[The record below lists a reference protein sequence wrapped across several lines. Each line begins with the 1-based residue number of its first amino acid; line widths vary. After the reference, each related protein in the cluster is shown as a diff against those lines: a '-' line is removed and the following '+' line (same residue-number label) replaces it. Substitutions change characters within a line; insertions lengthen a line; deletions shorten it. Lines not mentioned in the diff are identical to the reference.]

1 MSPPQDR
8 SRNSCGSETLA
19 KCLQARKDL
28 ETAIS
33 GIVKAEQQ
41 IKDNWREVKA
51 KIHSHISRHLECLR
65 SREVWL
71 FEQVDLIQQ
80 LKEEALQQQAQQLY
94 WYLGQ
99 FNCLIHQ
106 LEHSYSNELAN
117 QISVCLERLE
127 SLTLKPEESS
137 VLNFE
142 ADTSYLRQAIT
153 SFGSIKTMV
162 STKACLHHQASPQK
176 IFFQSS
182 SQVGISV
189 TETPLCVQKTLYG
202 TVGAS
207 LADWLLGSRP
217 VGLRPAPYVPSTNL
231 EDWVLQKCVSDPK
244 QDLHSSK
251 VCYFEQA
258 WGNLKD
264 LEHWLLKNQQ
274 HDATRKAD
282 SQGHKDSTSTSTF
295 SIEKIEELESFGQEE
310 MDLSDWLL
318 APDTE
323 DGNSAPDEKWKNE
336 FKPFKEE
343 FILSDWLPKA
353 ETCTSCRG
361 SQAKGVEIENLG
373 NLKCLNE
380 HLDGKKLPTASAV
393 NAWLLQHPPAPF
405 TVEEVCKAN
414 EPCASL
420 SECVCD
426 ENCGKEALCK
436 WLLKKDVKDKNGVP
450 VSQKAPASPGGE
462 LPAPAGSAWLHPSQ
476 RGAEGPASA
485 EKSDYSAEIAEPLK
499 VLLER
504 PLASW
509 LAQSEHKAERAEEKA
524 SREKADNSF
533 KSPFLDLLAPFHLPL
548 NVNSWVLTS
557 NKLGNADPPPVE
569 DKWLLRKKAQVSV
582 FPVPPGAYNRN
593 KSDFLFQDFGLP
605 TVCDLFACMKL
616 SGDKDKWLYQ
626 TPLQV

>member
-8 SRNSCGSETLA
+8 SRNSCSSEPLA
-19 KCLQARKDL
+19 KCLQAKKDL

-41 IKDNWREVKA
+41 IKENWREVKA

-80 LKEEALQQQAQQLY
+80 LKEETLQQQAQQLY

-106 LEHSYSNELAN
+106 LERSCSNELAN

-137 VLNFE
+137 ILNFE

-153 SFGSIKTMV
+153 SFGSIKTMQLDFLI
-162 STKACLHHQASPQK
+162 TKNIL
-176 IFFQSS
+176 
-182 SQVGISV
+182 SQ
-189 TETPLCVQKTLYG
+189 QKTLCG
-202 TVGAS
+202 TVSAS

-217 VGLRPAPYVPSTNL
+217 VGVCQAPYVPSTNL
-231 EDWVLQKCVSDPK
+231 EEWVTQKCVSEPS
-244 QDLHSSK
+244 QDLNSSK

-258 WGNLKD
+258 WGNLRD
-264 LEHWLLKNQQ
+264 LENWLLQNQQ
-274 HDATRKAD
+274 RDVAGKTD
-282 SQGHKDSTSTSTF
+282 SPGRKDSTSTFNSSFST
-295 SIEKIEELESFGQEE
+295 IEKVEELESVGQEE

-318 APDTE
+318 TPDTE
-323 DGNSAPDEKWKNE
+323 NGSSASDEKWKYE
-336 FKPFKEE
+336 FKPFSEE
-343 FILSDWLPKA
+343 FNLNDWLLKA

-361 SQAKGVEIENLG
+361 SQIKSVEIENLG

-380 HLDGKKLPTASAV
+380 HLDGKKSPTTSAV
-393 NAWLLQHPPAPF
+393 NAWLLQHPQAPF
-405 TVEEVCKAN
+405 KVEDVCKAN
-414 EPCASL
+414 ELCASF

-436 WLLKKDVKDKNGVP
+436 WLLKKEGKDKNGVP
-450 VSQKAPASPGGE
+450 VSQKDVPNPEHEKTKSAANIWLNPTQQLTGE
-462 LPAPAGSAWLHPSQ
+462 PI
-476 RGAEGPASA
+476 SA
-485 EKSDYSAEIAEPLK
+485 EKADYSAEIAEPLK

-504 PLASW
+504 PLTSW
-509 LAQSEHKAERAEEKA
+509 LAKSEHKAESAEEKA

-548 NVNSWVLTS
+548 NVKSWVLTS
-557 NKLGNADPPPVE
+557 NNLENTNLPPAE
-569 DKWLLRKKAQVSV
+569 DKWLLRKKAQVSM
-582 FPVPPGAYNRN
+582 FISFCYCC
-593 KSDFLFQDFGLP
+593 DFGLP

-616 SGDKDKWLYQ
+616 NGDKEKWLYQ

>member
-153 SFGSIKTMV
+153 SFGSIKTMQT
-162 STKACLHHQASPQK
+162 SERENTSPWFHGQNCTLK
-176 IFFQSS
+176 NC
-182 SQVGISV
+182 
-189 TETPLCVQKTLYG
+189 EQKTLYG

-207 LADWLLGSRP
+207 LADWLLGSRS
-217 VGLRPAPYVPSTNL
+217 VGVRPAPYVPSTNL
-231 EDWVLQKCVSDPK
+231 EDWVLQKCVWDPK

-251 VCYFEQA
+251 VCYLEQA

-274 HDATRKAD
+274 HDAARKAD
-282 SQGHKDSTSTSTF
+282 SQGRKDSTSTSSSTF

-318 APDTE
+318 TPDTE
-323 DGNSAPDEKWKNE
+323 DGNSASDEKWKNE

-343 FILSDWLPKA
+343 FNISDWLPKA

-405 TVEEVCKAN
+405 KVEEVCKAN
-414 EPCASL
+414 ELCASL

-426 ENCGKEALCK
+426 ENCGKEALCQ
-436 WLLKKDVKDKNGVP
+436 WLLRKDAKDKNGVP
-450 VSQKAPASPGGE
+450 VSQKALGSPGE
-462 LPAPAGSAWLHPSQ
+462 EPPAPAGSPWLHPSQ
-476 RGAEGPASA
+476 RGAEGPVSA
-485 EKSDYSAEIAEPLK
+485 EKADYSAEVAEPLK

-509 LAQSEHKAERAEEKA
+509 LAQPEHKAERAEEKA
-524 SREKADNSF
+524 NSEKADNSF

-557 NKLGNADPPPVE
+557 NNLENTDPPPVE
-569 DKWLLRKKAQVSV
+569 DKWLLRKKA
-582 FPVPPGAYNRN
+582 
-593 KSDFLFQDFGLP
+593 QDFGLP

-616 SGDKDKWLYQ
+616 SGDQDKWLYQ
-626 TPLQV
+626 TPLQM